1 MVHMGMAR
9 GAFSVMRRTL
19 GQLVRYGVVGL
30 VSNGIGYLLYLGITA
45 TGVGPKLAMTILY
58 VIGVMQSFL
67 FNKGWSFRYSG
78 KIGPSFLRYCT
89 AYAIGYFVNL
99 VILLVAVDYIGWPHQ
114 IVQGVAVLLLALL
127 LFALQKYWV
136 FRPIQDRISASR
148 SPL

>member
-45 TGVGPKLAMTILY
+45 AGVGPKLAMTILY
-58 VIGVMQSFL
+58 VIGVIQSFI

-78 KIGPSFLRYCT
+78 RLGPSFLRYCA

-99 VILLVAVDYIGWPHQ
+99 VILLFAVDYIGWPHQ

-127 LFALQKYWV
+127 LFTLQKYWV
-136 FRPIQDRISASR
+136 FRPIQDQISASR
-148 SPL
+148 FPL